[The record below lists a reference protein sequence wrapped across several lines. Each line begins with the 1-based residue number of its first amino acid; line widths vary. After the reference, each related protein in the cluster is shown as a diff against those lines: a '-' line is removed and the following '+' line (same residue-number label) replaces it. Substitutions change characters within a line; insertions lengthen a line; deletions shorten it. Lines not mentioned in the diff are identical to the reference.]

1 MKTATIQQVPQQW
14 AQILNWIA
22 SDEEIEVVQDNRI
35 IARIVP
41 AHAAPDFVARA
52 QAVWGTAPGGQALSS
67 IVHESRGAGA

>member
-22 SDEEIEVVQDNRI
+22 CDEEIEVVQDNKI

-52 QAVWGTAPGGQALSS
+52 QAVWGSAPSGQPFGS
-67 IVHESRGAGA
+67 IIHESRGAGV